1 MKQALWFAIK
11 FVALTAP
18 LTWLWVVADGRELF
32 ARHVFVPVAGTIYDA
47 LGLEIRAVWRE
58 RYIHFVPFIALVL
71 LTPRLSARR
80 RTIGLLG
87 GLVAMFC
94 VDVVING
101 VTQYGQKRPVDLPMP
116 MKVLSDAL
124 PFAVWAVVAQQFV
137 ADLAR
142 GAVGSAFGFPAAAS
156 DGEGESS
163 GPDSAIASP
172 AEPGGPGE
180 DRVEPP
186 RD

>member
-1 MKQALWFAIK
+1 MKQALWFGIK
-11 FVALTAP
+11 FVVLTAP

-32 ARHVFVPVAGTIYDA
+32 ARHVFVPIAGTIYDA

-71 LTPRLSARR
+71 LTPRLGARR
-80 RTIGLLG
+80 RTLGLLG
-87 GLVAMFC
+87 GLVAMFG

-101 VTQYGQKRPVDLPMP
+101 IAQYGHERPVDLSMP
-116 MKVLSDAL
+116 LKVMSDAL

-142 GAVGSAFGFPAAAS
+142 GAVGSAFGSRADAAS
-156 DGEGESS
+156 QE
-163 GPDSAIASP
+163 PAT
-172 AEPGGPGE
+172 AEPVNAEDGGSEGPS
-180 DRVEPP
+180 DPP

>member
-1 MKQALWFAIK
+1 MKQALWFGIK

-32 ARHVFVPVAGTIYDA
+32 ARQFFVPIAGTIYDA

-71 LTPRLSARR
+71 LTPRLGARR
-80 RTIGLLG
+80 RTLGLLG

-94 VDVVING
+94 ADVVING
-101 VTQYGQKRPVDLPMP
+101 IAQYGHRRPVDLSMP
-116 MKVLSDAL
+116 LKVMSDAL
-124 PFAVWAVVAQQFV
+124 PFAVWAVVAQRFV

-142 GAVGSAFGFPAAAS
+142 GAVGSAFGFPTESADPEPAIREDRAS
-156 DGEGESS
+156 DE
-163 GPDSAIASP
+163 P
-172 AEPGGPGE
+172 A
-180 DRVEPP
+180 EPP

>member
-1 MKQALWFAIK
+1 MKQALWFGIK

-32 ARHVFVPVAGTIYDA
+32 ARHFFVPITGTIYDA

-58 RYIHFVPFIALVL
+58 RYIHFVPFVALVL
-71 LTPRLSARR
+71 LTPRLGARR
-80 RTIGLLG
+80 RTVGLLG

-94 VDVVING
+94 ADVVING
-101 VTQYGQKRPVDLPMP
+101 IAQYGHKRPVDLSMP
-116 MKVLSDAL
+116 LKVMSDAL

-142 GAVGSAFGFPAAAS
+142 GAVGSAFGFHAEAAA
-156 DGEGESS
+156 
-163 GPDSAIASP
+163 
-172 AEPGGPGE
+172 AEPEPREGAVSE
-180 DRVEPP
+180 DPSDSP